1 MKTKRMKITV
11 TVAALTTSAYVWLA
25 FSEGAKSDEFKGYK
39 NLQECL
45 DDCATGFKRD
55 MEKCKASASYNQCV
69 QDAKSMHELCDKTCK
84 IDFHQD

>member
-1 MKTKRMKITV
+1 MKITV

-25 FSEGAKSDEFKGYK
+25 FSEGAESDEFKGYK

-45 DDCATGFKRD
+45 DDCANGFKRD

-69 QDAKSMHELCDKTCK
+69 QDAKSMHELCVKTCK